1 MNIKT
6 KIKEEAIYWLAC
18 EKEGLN
24 ELEKQELKHW
34 LESNQEHQKAYNRMK
49 LVHQMAKS
57 ISKENAQ
64 ILSEQAHKEARKI
77 RFLEKTRY
85 FSSAAAI
92 LLIVCFSAFKIYDN
106 NFAVQYSKTFQTDKT
121 NLANQQ
127 LPDGSSIFIDAKTNL
142 NIEFY
147 KGKREVT
154 LNDGRVMFEVAKDE
168 NRVFIIKSGDINIEV
183 VGTKF
188 EVIHKKDITTIN
200 VEEGIVKTYF
210 SSYFFDKQNEKLLT
224 KENSITYSNFQ
235 GNINNQEKIN
245 PEKIA
250 LWRENLIS
258 LNKVSLKD
266 AFDEFSKYN
275 DISTSF
281 SSKEV
286 ENYLITAEFSST
298 QLEIFLKT
306 ISKIYPLK
314 IDKIDKNIKISK
326 KN

>member
-6 KIKEEAIYWLAC
+6 KIKEEAIYWLTC

-24 ELEKQELKHW
+24 EFEKQELKHW

-77 RFLEKTRY
+77 KFLEKTRY

-92 LLIVCFSAFKIYDN
+92 ILIVCFSAFKIYDN
-106 NFAVQYSKTFQTDKT
+106 NFAVQYSKTFLTDKT
-121 NLANQQ
+121 NLIKEQ
-127 LPDGSSIFIDAKTNL
+127 LPDGSIISLDAKTNL
-142 NIEFY
+142 NIKFY
-147 KGKREVT
+147 KNKREVT
-154 LNDGRVMFEVAKDE
+154 LNDGRVMFEVSKNE
-168 NRVFIIKSGDINIEV
+168 NRVFIIKSDDINIEV

-188 EVIHKKDITTIN
+188 EVIHQKNITTIN

-224 KENSITYSNFQ
+224 KDNSITYSNNL
-235 GNINNQEKIN
+235 GMINKQEKIN
-245 PEKIA
+245 SEKIA
-250 LWRENLIS
+250 LWRENLIN
-258 LNKVSLKD
+258 LNKVSLKES
-266 AFDEFSKYN
+266 FDEFSKYS
-275 DISTSF
+275 DITSSF
-281 SSKEV
+281 SSKEI
-286 ENYLITAEFSST
+286 ENYQVTGEFSSN
-298 QLEIFLKT
+298 QLDIFLKT
-306 ISKIYPLK
+306 ITKIYPLK
-314 IDKIDKNIKISK
+314 IARKEKNIEISK

>member
-154 LNDGRVMFEVAKDE
+154 LNNGRVMFEVAKDE

-188 EVIHKKDITTIN
+188 EVIHKKDITTVN

>member
-275 DISTSF
+275 DILISF

-306 ISKIYPLK
+306 ISKVYPLK
-314 IDKIDKNIKISK
+314 IDKNDKVIKISK
-326 KN
+326 KI

>member
-85 FSSAAAI
+85 FSSASAI

-127 LPDGSSIFIDAKTNL
+127 LPDGSNIFIDAKTNL

-154 LNDGRVMFEVAKDE
+154 LNNGRVMFEVAKDE

-314 IDKIDKNIKISK
+314 VDKNDKNIRISK

>member
-1 MNIKT
+1 MNIET

-24 ELEKQELKHW
+24 EFEKQELKHW

-77 RFLEKTRY
+77 KFLEKTRY

-168 NRVFIIKSGDINIEV
+168 NRVFIIKNGDIKIEV

-188 EVIHKKDITTIN
+188 EVIHKRDTTTIN

-210 SSYFFDKQNEKLLT
+210 SSYFVDKQNEKLLT

-250 LWRENLIS
+250 LWRENLIV
-258 LNKVSLKD
+258 LHKTSLKE
-266 AFDEFSKYN
+266 ALEEFSKYT
-275 DISTSF
+275 DIKVSF
-281 SSKEV
+281 LSKEV
-286 ENYLITAEFSST
+286 AEYQITGEFSSN
-298 QLEIFLKT
+298 QFEIFLKT
-306 ISKIYPLK
+306 ITKIYPIK
-314 IDKIDKNIKISK
+314 IDKKDTEIRVSK
-326 KN
+326 KI